1 MLKFTKKDLKNPLA
15 AALEYEE
22 ILTQKL
28 TPDRWGW
35 SAIHLANLYSGPMD
49 KPEKAIQLLRDLVEK
64 YPETS
69 AAEKANQRLEL
80 IDSGTDE

>member
-1 MLKFTKKDLKNPLA
+1 
-15 AALEYEE
+15 
-22 ILTQKL
+22 
-28 TPDRWGW
+28 
-35 SAIHLANLYSGPMD
+35 MD